1 MEISKEQLIK
11 IQYDKEK
18 STPGLAWLNLFGLSL
33 IGGLGYYCTAKGD
46 SDQIMKGAAWSATS
60 LILFIMGRSYLI
72 NYTGLVV
79 SAVCIYLFLIAD
91 TIRLFFERKK
101 HNAAILQK
109 ITDEINS
116 RAKEKDSHV
125 VDNSVA
131 FTNQEQLTNATEE
144 PSKTAPAKTR
154 MTEEEFQNMVITLNN
169 DRVRNGYE
177 PLPVSK
183 FDYIDYVGKE
193 DKKD

>member
-18 STPGLAWLNLFGLSL
+18 STPGLAWLNLFGLSFL
-33 IGGLGYYCTAKGD
+33 GGLGYYCTAKGD
-46 SDQIMKGAAWSATS
+46 SDQVMKGAAWSATS

-72 NYTGLVV
+72 NYTGLVI
-79 SAVCIYLFLIAD
+79 SALCIYLFLIAD
-91 TIRLFFERKK
+91 TIRLYFERKK
-101 HNAAILQK
+101 HNADILQK
-109 ITDEINS
+109 ITEEVNS
-116 RAKEKDSHV
+116 NAEMDNHV
-125 VDNSVA
+125 VNNNA
-131 FTNQEQLTNATEE
+131 EFTKQEKISNDTNE
-144 PSKTAPAKTR
+144 PSKTATTKNR
-154 MTEEEFQNMVITLNN
+154 MTEEEFQNMVVTLNN

-193 DKKD
+193 DKKDE

>member
-46 SDQIMKGAAWSATS
+46 SDQVMKGAAWSATS

-72 NYTGLVV
+72 NYTGLVI
-79 SAVCIYLFLIAD
+79 SALCIYLFLIAD
-91 TIRLFFERKK
+91 TIRLYFERKK
-101 HNAAILQK
+101 HNADILQK
-109 ITDEINS
+109 ITEEVNS
-116 RAKEKDSHV
+116 NAEMDNHV
-125 VDNSVA
+125 VNNNA
-131 FTNQEQLTNATEE
+131 EFTKQEKISNDTNE
-144 PSKTAPAKTR
+144 PSKTATTKNR
-154 MTEEEFQNMVITLNN
+154 MTEEEFQNMVVTLNN

-183 FDYIDYVGKE
+183 FDYIDYIGKE
-193 DKKD
+193 NKKD

>member
-18 STPGLAWLNLFGLSL
+18 STPGLAWLNLFGLSFL
-33 IGGLGYYCTAKGD
+33 GGLGYYCTAKGD
-46 SDQIMKGAAWSATS
+46 SDQVMKGAAWSATS

-72 NYTGLVV
+72 NYTGLVI
-79 SAVCIYLFLIAD
+79 SALCIYLFLIAD
-91 TIRLFFERKK
+91 TIRLYFERKK
-101 HNAAILQK
+101 HNADILQK
-109 ITDEINS
+109 ITEEVNS
-116 RAKEKDSHV
+116 NAEMDNHV
-125 VDNSVA
+125 VNNNA
-131 FTNQEQLTNATEE
+131 EFTKQEKISNDTNE
-144 PSKTAPAKTR
+144 PSKTAETKTR
-154 MTEEEFQNMVITLNN
+154 MTEEEFQNMVVTLNN

>member
-18 STPGLAWLNLFGLSL
+18 STPGLAWLNLFGLSFL
-33 IGGLGYYCTAKGD
+33 GGLGYYCTAKGD
-46 SDQIMKGAAWSATS
+46 SYQVMKGAAWSATS

-72 NYTGLVV
+72 NYTGLVI
-79 SAVCIYLFLIAD
+79 SALCIYLFLIAD
-91 TIRLFFERKK
+91 TIRLYFERKK
-101 HNAAILQK
+101 HNADILQK
-109 ITDEINS
+109 ITEEVNS
-116 RAKEKDSHV
+116 NAEMDNHV
-125 VDNSVA
+125 VNNNA
-131 FTNQEQLTNATEE
+131 EFTKQEKISNDTNET
-144 PSKTAPAKTR
+144 SKTATTKNR
-154 MTEEEFQNMVITLNN
+154 MTEEEFQNMVVTLNN